1 MELDKLIP
9 KFMWKNK
16 HARIFRKSDILG
28 VYTKQWGESNPTRF
42 YTMLWYL
49 YN

>member
-9 KFMWKNK
+9 QFMWKNK

-28 VYTKQWGESNPTRF
+28 VYKKNNEGSLTLPDTIPC
-42 YTMLWYL
+42 
-49 YN
+49 

>member
-28 VYTKQWGESNPTRF
+28 VYKKIMRGV
-42 YTMLWYL
+42 
-49 YN
+49 